1 MKFTATFPRALALF
15 LGTALTLAAQP
26 QTPDLNSLEARLKK
40 LESQV
45 DTLRQENQGLRQQL
59 GVDAKGVAPV
69 RVGVLG
75 KETKLAIGGY
85 LQTQAE
91 FGDAA
96 DSRFPANNRFLLRR
110 ARLGI
115 KGTFAE
121 GFDFVLQSDWG
132 NNSLNSTSGF
142 RAQLSDAYVV
152 WTKHA
157 FANVTLG
164 QFKVPYGYDQL
175 LPDTKGQTIERSL
188 PNDMLTLPRQA
199 GVMVAGSF
207 FQKKL
212 GYAAAVVNGNG
223 TNVSFNDNEQFTSLG
238 RVFAT
243 AFDRDGVKLNLG
255 VNGYTGRDTGT
266 FTGRRT
272 GRGADAQLYFARA
285 ELDAEILH
293 THFDRDVGADTDAQ
307 GWSLAGSY
315 FFVPNKWQGIV
326 RYESYDPN
334 TDVASDQTTLR
345 TIGVTY
351 FVKGDDLKLQF
362 NYLLGTPPNSS
373 QNQGRFIGR
382 MQLVF

>member
-1 MKFTATFPRALALF
+1 MKPASLLPCALALF
-15 LGTALTLAAQP
+15 LGATLTLAAQP
-26 QTPDLNSLEARLKK
+26 QIPDLSSLEARLQK
-40 LESQV
+40 LEAQV
-45 DTLRQENQGLRQQL
+45 DALRQENQGLRREL
-59 GVDAKGVAPV
+59 GYDAKGVAPV

-75 KETKLAIGGY
+75 KEAKLAIGGY
-85 LQTQAE
+85 LQTNAE

-96 DSRFPANNRFLLRR
+96 DSRFPAANRFLIRR

-115 KGTFAE
+115 KGSFAN

-152 WTKHA
+152 WTRHA

-175 LPDTKGQTIERSL
+175 LPDTKTLTIERTL
-188 PNDMLTLPRQA
+188 PNDMLTIPRQV
-199 GVMVAGSF
+199 GTMVAGSF

-255 VNGYTGRDTGT
+255 VNGFTGRDTGT

-272 GRGADAQLYFARA
+272 GRGADAQIYFAGA
-285 ELDAEILH
+285 EIDAEILR

-334 TDVASDQTTLR
+334 TDLASDQTTLR

-351 FVKGDDLKLQF
+351 FINGDDLKLQL
-362 NYLLGTPPNSS
+362 NYLIGTPPNSS
-373 QNQGRFIGR
+373 KHQDRFIGR